1 MKEFL
6 LVFLGAGLGGALRF
20 GIIRMMAQFVTANYY
35 SIFLCNMIG
44 CFFAGIIL
52 SYALT
57 KPDHNWINLFFIT
70 GLAGG
75 LTTFSAFSLDSLN
88 MIQSGQIVT
97 AFSYIMMSICLGII
111 FCGAGIFLGR
121 VIF

>member
-6 LVFLGAGLGGALRF
+6 LVFCGAGIGGAVRF
-20 GIIRMMAQFVTANYY
+20 SAIRLMAQFMTANYY
-35 SIFLCNMIG
+35 AIFLCNMMG

-57 KPDHNWINLFFIT
+57 KPHLGWINLFFIT

-88 MIQSGQIVT
+88 MIQSGQTIT
-97 AFSYIMMSICLGII
+97 ALSYIMFSICLGII
-111 FCGAGIFLGR
+111 FCGAGVFLGK
-121 VIF
+121 VLF